1 MKKNTLIKTVGI
13 VIIICC
19 VAVISYLVGRLN
31 APDVNTKTFYATVE
45 SINGNS
51 FVVQG
56 LEVND
61 INSRGQFTFTVDDTT
76 TLEWH
81 NTEIQISDLQAGDTI
96 SVTYSGGVTET
107 YPAGIENIIKIV
119 LLDDEK

>member
-1 MKKNTLIKTVGI
+1 MKKNTLIKTVSI

-31 APDVNTKTFYATVE
+31 APDMNTKTFYATVE

-61 INSRGQFTFTVDDTT
+61 INSRGQFTFTVEDTT
-76 TLEWH
+76 ALEWH

>member
-1 MKKNTLIKTVGI
+1 MKKNTLIKTVSI

-31 APDVNTKTFYATVE
+31 APDMNTKTFYATVE

>member
-19 VAVISYLVGRLN
+19 VAAISYLVGRLN

-61 INSRGQFTFTVDDTT
+61 INSRGQFTFTVEDTT
-76 TLEWH
+76 AFEWH

-96 SVTYSGGVTET
+96 SVTYSGSVTET

>member
-19 VAVISYLVGRLN
+19 VAAISYLVGRLN

-61 INSRGQFTFTVDDTT
+61 INSRGQFTFTVEDTT
-76 TLEWH
+76 ALEWH

>member
-45 SINGNS
+45 SINGSS

-61 INSRGQFTFTVDDTT
+61 INSRGQFTFTVEDTT
-76 TLEWH
+76 ALEWH

>member
-61 INSRGQFTFTVDDTT
+61 INSRGQFTFTVEDTT
-76 TLEWH
+76 ALEWH

>member
-61 INSRGQFTFTVDDTT
+61 INSRGQFTFIVDDTT
-76 TLEWH
+76 ALEWH

>member
-61 INSRGQFTFTVDDTT
+61 INSRGQFMFTVEDTT
-76 TLEWH
+76 ALEWH

>member
-76 TLEWH
+76 ALEWH

>member
-31 APDVNTKTFYATVE
+31 VPDVNTKTFYATVE

-61 INSRGQFTFTVDDTT
+61 INSRGQFTFTVEDTT
-76 TLEWH
+76 ALEWH

>member
-13 VIIICC
+13 AIIICC

>member
-61 INSRGQFTFTVDDTT
+61 INSRGQFTFTVEDTT
-76 TLEWH
+76 ALEWH

-96 SVTYSGGVTET
+96 SVTYSGGITET